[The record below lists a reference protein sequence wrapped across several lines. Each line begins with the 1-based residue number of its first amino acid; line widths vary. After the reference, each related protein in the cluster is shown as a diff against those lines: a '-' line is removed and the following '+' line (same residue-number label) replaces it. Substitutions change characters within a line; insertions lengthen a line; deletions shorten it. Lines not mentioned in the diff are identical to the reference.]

1 MQGFFIYFFLLPKVL
16 ARQNERRM
24 EEMRAEAGQLRNRLT
39 LAEKNL
45 NDSDSETKLHR
56 KYFHYKIFDADVFSK
71 QLGN

>member
-1 MQGFFIYFFLLPKVL
+1 MEGFFLFYKVG

-24 EEMRAEAGQLRNRLT
+24 EEMRAEASQLRNRLT

-56 KYFHYKIFDADVFSK
+56 KYFHYQCDSE
-71 QLGN
+71 